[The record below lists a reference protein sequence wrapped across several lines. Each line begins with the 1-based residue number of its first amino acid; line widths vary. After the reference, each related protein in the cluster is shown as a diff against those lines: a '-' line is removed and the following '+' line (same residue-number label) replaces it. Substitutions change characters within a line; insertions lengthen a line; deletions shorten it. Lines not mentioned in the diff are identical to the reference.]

1 MVGSGATTRPFL
13 LTKCGREARRA
24 LGRSARVSSVVRV
37 TTVPP
42 SAAPA
47 PEPISPVQAAALRDG
62 VLPPVEQVRPGIWT
76 FAVPF
81 RFGVPEATLVY
92 VVEGSDGSLA
102 LIDPGWSVDGG
113 LDEVRAALSA
123 IGRSLDDV
131 SLVAVTHLH
140 ADHLGAAAAIR
151 RATGARVAMHELEVD
166 ALERERTDAVRND
179 ADIATWGLPPEL
191 HDGVVAAWGSGRRIG
206 LGRSEAPYADLLLAD
221 GDVLPIPG
229 RTIRTL
235 WTPGHT
241 AGHVCFVDEADG
253 LLFTGDHVL
262 PRINSGI
269 GLGGRTATNPLGDYL
284 ASLGRLDVHAG
295 LEVCPGHEYRFAD
308 VVARAQ
314 TLARHREERSRH
326 VAEALDLLDGPTLF
340 EVAARVPFSGG
351 IESMTGF
358 LLASALT
365 QTAFHAEL
373 LGRSGEV
380 RPA

>member
-13 LTKCGREARRA
+13 LTKCGREAPLT
-24 LGRSARVSSVVRV
+24 LGGSARVSSVVRV

-81 RFGVPEATLVY
+81 RFGVPDATLVY
-92 VVEGSDGSLA
+92 VVEGADGSLA
-102 LIDPGWSVDGG
+102 LIDPGWSADGG
-113 LDEVRAALSA
+113 VDEVRAALSA

-151 RATGARVAMHELEVD
+151 RATGARVAMHGLEVE
-166 ALERERTDAVRND
+166 ALDRERTDAVQND
-179 ADIATWGLPPEL
+179 ADIATWGLPQHL

-241 AGHVCFVDEADG
+241 AGHVCFVDEADE

-284 ASLGRLDVHAG
+284 ASLGRLDGYAG
-295 LEVCPGHEYRFAD
+295 LEVCAGHEYRFTD

-326 VAEALDLLDGPTLF
+326 VAEALDVLDRPTLF

-351 IESMTGF
+351 IGSMTGF

-373 LGRSGEV
+373 LGRSDEI

>member
-1 MVGSGATTRPFL
+1 MVGSGLTARPFL
-13 LTKCGREARRA
+13 LTECGREAPLT
-24 LGRSARVSSVVRV
+24 LGGSAPVSRVVRV

-81 RFGVPEATLVY
+81 RFGVPDATLVY
-92 VVEGSDGSLA
+92 AVEGADGSLA
-102 LIDPGWSVDGG
+102 LIDPGWSADGG
-113 LDEVRAALSA
+113 VDEVRAALSA

-151 RATGARVAMHELEVD
+151 RATGARVAMHGLEVE
-166 ALERERTDAVRND
+166 ALDRERTDAVQND
-179 ADIATWGLPPEL
+179 ADIATWGLPQHL
-191 HDGVVAAWGSGRRIG
+191 HDGVVAAWGSGRRLG
-206 LGRSEAPYADLLLAD
+206 LGRSEAPYAELLLAD

-284 ASLGRLDVHAG
+284 ASLRQLDPYAG
-295 LEVCPGHEYRFAD
+295 LEVCPGHEYRFTD

-326 VAEALDLLDGPTLF
+326 VAEALDVLDRPTLF

-373 LGRSGEV
+373 LGRSDEI

>member
-1 MVGSGATTRPFL
+1 M
-13 LTKCGREARRA
+13 LTECDREARITR
-24 LGRSARVSSVVRV
+24 GRSARVSTVVRV

-81 RFGVPEATLVY
+81 RFGVPDATLVY

-102 LIDPGWSVDGG
+102 LIDPGWSADGG

-151 RATGARVAMHELEVD
+151 RATGARVAMHGLEVE
-166 ALERERTDAVRND
+166 ALDRERADAVQND

-284 ASLGRLDVHAG
+284 ASLGRLDVYAE
-295 LEVCPGHEYRFAD
+295 LEVCPGHEYRFTD
-308 VVARAQ
+308 VVARAR
-314 TLARHREERSRH
+314 TLTRHREERSRH
-326 VAEALDLLDGPTLF
+326 VAEALDVLDRPTLF

-373 LGRSGEV
+373 LGRSDEI

>member
-1 MVGSGATTRPFL
+1 M
-13 LTKCGREARRA
+13 
-24 LGRSARVSSVVRV
+24 

-42 SAAPA
+42 PAAPA

-62 VLPPVEQVRPGIWT
+62 VLPPVEEVRPGIWT
-76 FAVPF
+76 LAVPF
-81 RFGVPEATLVY
+81 RFGVPDATLVY

-102 LIDPGWSVDGG
+102 LIDPGWTADDG
-113 LDEVRAALSA
+113 LDVLRDGLTA

-131 SLVAVTHLH
+131 GLVVVTHLH

-151 RATGARVAMHELEVD
+151 RATGARVAMHRLEVE
-166 ALERERTDAVRND
+166 ALHRERADAAAND
-179 ADIATWGLPPEL
+179 ADIATWGLPEHL
-191 HDGVVAAWGSGRRIG
+191 RAGVVEAWGSGRRIG
-206 LGRSEAPYADLLLAD
+206 LGRTAEPFADLLLED
-221 GDVLPIPG
+221 GDVLPVPG

-241 AGHVCFVDEADG
+241 AGHCCFVDAEDG

-284 ASLGRLDVHAG
+284 ASLGRLDGSAD
-295 LEVCPGHEYRFAD
+295 LEVCPGHEYRFRD
-308 VVARAQ
+308 VVGRAR

-326 VAEALDLLDGPTLF
+326 VADALDALSSPTLY
-340 EVAARVPFSGG
+340 EVASRVPFSGG

-365 QTAFHAEL
+365 QTAFHAAL
-373 LGRSGEV
+373 LGRADEV

>member
-13 LTKCGREARRA
+13 LTKCGREARLA
-24 LGRSARVSSVVRV
+24 LGGSARVSSVVRV

-81 RFGVPEATLVY
+81 RFGVPDATLVY
-92 VVEGSDGSLA
+92 AVEGSDGSLA
-102 LIDPGWSVDGG
+102 LIDPGWSADGRV
-113 LDEVRAALSA
+113 DEVRAALSA

-151 RATGARVAMHELEVD
+151 RATGARVAMHGLEVE
-166 ALERERTDAVRND
+166 ALDRERTDAVQND
-179 ADIATWGLPPEL
+179 ADIATWGLPPDL

-284 ASLGRLDVHAG
+284 ASLGRLDVYAG
-295 LEVCPGHEYRFAD
+295 LEVCPGHEYRFTD
-308 VVARAQ
+308 VVARAR

-326 VAEALDLLDGPTLF
+326 VAEALDVLDRPTLF
-340 EVAARVPFSGG
+340 EVAAQVPFSGG

-373 LGRSGEV
+373 LGRSDEI

>member
-13 LTKCGREARRA
+13 LTKCGREARLA
-24 LGRSARVSSVVRV
+24 LGGSARVSRVVRV

-62 VLPPVEQVRPGIWT
+62 VLPPVEQVRPGTWT

-81 RFGVPEATLVY
+81 RFGVPDATLVY
-92 VVEGSDGSLA
+92 AVEGADGSLA
-102 LIDPGWSVDGG
+102 LIDPGWSADGG

-123 IGRSLDDV
+123 IDRSLDDV

-151 RATGARVAMHELEVD
+151 RAIGARIAMHGLEVE
-166 ALERERTDAVRND
+166 ALDRERTDAVQND

-284 ASLGRLDVHAG
+284 ASLGRLDGYAG
-295 LEVCPGHEYRFAD
+295 LEVCPGHEYRFTD
-308 VVARAQ
+308 VIARAR

-326 VAEALDLLDGPTLF
+326 VAEALDVLVRPTLF

-373 LGRSGEV
+373 LGRSDEI

>member
-1 MVGSGATTRPFL
+1 M
-13 LTKCGREARRA
+13 
-24 LGRSARVSSVVRV
+24 

-42 SAAPA
+42 SAVPA

-62 VLPPVEQVRPGIWT
+62 VLPPVEQVRAGTWT

-81 RFGVPEATLVY
+81 RFGVPDATLVY
-92 VVEGSDGSLA
+92 AVEGSDGSLA
-102 LIDPGWSVDGG
+102 LIDPGWSDDGG
-113 LDEVRAALSA
+113 VDEVRAALSA

-151 RATGARVAMHELEVD
+151 RATGARVAMHGLEVE
-166 ALERERTDAVRND
+166 ALDRERTDAVQND

-206 LGRSEAPYADLLLAD
+206 LGRSEAPYADLLLVD

-229 RTIRTL
+229 RTVRTL

-284 ASLGRLDVHAG
+284 ASLGRLDVYAG
-295 LEVCPGHEYRFAD
+295 LEVCPGHEYRFTD
-308 VVARAQ
+308 VVARAR

-326 VAEALDLLDGPTLF
+326 VAEALDVLDRPTLF

-373 LGRSGEV
+373 LGRSDEIS
-380 RPA
+380 PA

>member
-1 MVGSGATTRPFL
+1 MVGSGATTRHLL
-13 LTKCGREARRA
+13 LTKCGREARITR
-24 LGRSARVSSVVRV
+24 GRSARVSTVVRV

-81 RFGVPEATLVY
+81 RFGVPDATLVY

-102 LIDPGWSVDGG
+102 LIDPGWSADGG

-131 SLVAVTHLH
+131 SLIAVTHLH

-151 RATGARVAMHELEVD
+151 RATGARVAMHGLEVD

-221 GDVLPIPG
+221 GEVLPIPG

-284 ASLGRLDVHAG
+284 ASLGRLDVYAG
-295 LEVCPGHEYRFAD
+295 LEVCPGHEYRFTD

-326 VAEALDLLDGPTLF
+326 VVEALDLLDRPTLF